1 MTEKL
6 CIRYTSCFDVAHTK
20 FLSCHLPSR
29 KRKSTEFSIPGIIE
43 NTTVWVPEIRTFLS
57 WEKLKGLCDMAY
69 DNFLLSSQANY
80 WTTEININIWHI
92 SPTYQLSDLEMNNC
106 GLHGSCV
113 VSKVV
118 EVPSFFN
125 RFAVLSRHT
134 ADNSIRYGEPVH
146 KVDWSV
152 TNPNSKLCSRN
163 VWIPSVMSTSTWMV
177 FT

>member
-1 MTEKL
+1 M
-6 CIRYTSCFDVAHTK
+6 
-20 FLSCHLPSR
+20 LP
-29 KRKSTEFSIPGIIE
+29 T
-43 NTTVWVPEIRTFLS
+43 
-57 WEKLKGLCDMAY
+57 
-69 DNFLLSSQANY
+69 LSSSAVTCHQGKGNQLNSVSQGSLRIQQFGCQKYGHFWAEKRWKDCVTWPMIISY
-80 WTTEININIWHI
+80 CPLKPTIETTEININIWHI

-152 TNPNSKLCSRN
+152 TNTNSKLCSRN

-177 FT
+177 ST